1 MQISARI
8 PFKAD
13 IAFVSGTGVKTS
25 RVEER
30 LSSLTGF
37 FTVLC
42 FQVFPEFKE
51 VFHVGFHEQKF
62 FFHVLFHIGFLPFR
76 YLANQSTKREA
87 KWIWC
92 QIWELLQNGCQG
104 NVNITEYI
112 CDYLKIEHYEM
123 SLSPVFYGIN
133 LGDVEMGGVMCWW
146 FEENPSLSFS
156 FDKHWKTFASVGI
169 SNHSN
174 DNEKVICFLLEISLW
189 FNWIFVILNTEDAKM
204 TTFCFSLILNQWL
217 SGRLLLGTC

>member
-1 MQISARI
+1 MLMQISARI

-62 FFHVLFHIGFLPFR
+62 FFSCVVS
-76 YLANQSTKREA
+76 Y
-87 KWIWC
+87 
-92 QIWELLQNGCQG
+92 
-104 NVNITEYI
+104 
-112 CDYLKIEHYEM
+112 
-123 SLSPVFYGIN
+123 
-133 LGDVEMGGVMCWW
+133 W
-146 FEENPSLSFS
+146 FSAL
-156 FDKHWKTFASVGI
+156 
-169 SNHSN
+169 
-174 DNEKVICFLLEISLW
+174 
-189 FNWIFVILNTEDAKM
+189 
-204 TTFCFSLILNQWL
+204 
-217 SGRLLLGTC
+217 

>member
-1 MQISARI
+1 MLMQISARI

-42 FQVFPEFKE
+42 FQVFPEFKD

-62 FFHVLFHIGFLPFR
+62 FFPVLFHIGFLLFR

-87 KWIWC
+87 K
-92 QIWELLQNGCQG
+92 
-104 NVNITEYI
+104 
-112 CDYLKIEHYEM
+112 
-123 SLSPVFYGIN
+123 
-133 LGDVEMGGVMCWW
+133 
-146 FEENPSLSFS
+146 
-156 FDKHWKTFASVGI
+156 
-169 SNHSN
+169 
-174 DNEKVICFLLEISLW
+174 
-189 FNWIFVILNTEDAKM
+189 
-204 TTFCFSLILNQWL
+204 
-217 SGRLLLGTC
+217 